1 MKLLTDY
8 PKVIILLVNLVLL
21 CFFECCARLLAYYG
35 LIPFRYYPTA
45 EQRVLA
51 DIDPHFGI
59 WRYPKR
65 SVEHTG
71 ACFSVKYN
79 SNEFGM
85 RDKERVKETSD
96 RHRIVVLGDSFVEG
110 FGVEESVRL
119 TDVAESN
126 TGVEVLNFGI
136 SGDFSSTQQYL
147 LYRELASQFEHSGV
161 AIFFLPDNDFRD
173 NNLENFSSSR
183 YRPYLRKGA
192 HGEYT
197 VFYPVSFRERE
208 QESGMSLFRSLRRE
222 LYNRIYLLNAIRQ
235 FGDYFENTQ
244 IKDSLSDQ
252 VLQVQKSSYLE
263 YTEEDITKILW
274 GYEKIISLAA
284 PRPVDI
290 FVIPREGDLLQA
302 RDNDTI
308 SNRLLADL
316 RTLTKRYT
324 NVAVHDLIPHYSAS
338 DSQDEDRFFLP
349 CDGHWSAEGH
359 RVAANALIT
368 ESINPL
374 LEKRSP

>member
-1 MKLLTDY
+1 MKLVTIY
-8 PKVIILLVNLVLL
+8 PKVIILVVNLIIL

-59 WRYPKR
+59 WRHPKR

-71 ACFSVKYN
+71 ACFAVKYS

-85 RDKERVKETSD
+85 RDKERLKDVPD
-96 RHRIVVLGDSFVEG
+96 RHRLVVLGDSFVEG

-119 TDVAESN
+119 TDMAESR
-126 TGVEVLNFGI
+126 TGIEVLNFGI
-136 SGDFSSTQQYL
+136 SGDFSSTQEYL

-183 YRPYLRKGA
+183 YRPYLRKNPY
-192 HGEYT
+192 GEYS
-197 VFYPVSFRERE
+197 VYYPVSFQERK
-208 QESGMSLFRSLRRE
+208 QESGMSPFRSLRRQ

-235 FGDYFENTQ
+235 FGDYFENTE
-244 IKDSLSDQ
+244 IKDSLSDR
-252 VLQVQKSSYLE
+252 VLQVRQSSYLQ
-263 YTEEDITKILW
+263 YTQEDIKKILW
-274 GYEKIISLAA
+274 GYENIIRLAA

-290 FVIPREGDLLQA
+290 FVIPRERDLLQA
-302 RDNDTI
+302 RENEGI
-308 SNRLLADL
+308 AEKLLADL
-316 RTLTKRYT
+316 RILTTKYD
-324 NVAVHDLIPHYSAS
+324 NVAVHDLIPHFSSGELY
-338 DSQDEDRFFLP
+338 DEDKFFLP

-359 RVAANALIT
+359 RVAADALIAEAIT
-368 ESINPL
+368 PL
-374 LEKRSP
+374 LREKEL

>member
-1 MKLLTDY
+1 MKLLTNY
-8 PKVIILLVNLVLL
+8 PKVTIVLVNLVVL

-35 LIPFRYYPTA
+35 FIPFRYYPTA

-59 WRYPKR
+59 WRHPKR

-71 ACFSVKYN
+71 ACFAVKYN

-85 RDKERVKETSD
+85 RDKERLKDVPD
-96 RHRIVVLGDSFVEG
+96 RHRLVVLGDSFVEG
-110 FGVEESVRL
+110 FGVEEAVRL
-119 TDVAESN
+119 TDVAENN

-173 NNLENFSSSR
+173 NNLDNFSSSR
-183 YRPYLRKGA
+183 YRPYLRKSPQ
-192 HGEYT
+192 GEYMIY
-197 VFYPVSFRERE
+197 YPVLFRERE
-208 QESGMSLFRSLRRE
+208 QESGMSIFRSLRRE
-222 LYNRIYLLNAIRQ
+222 FYNRIYLLNAIRQ
-235 FGDYFENTQ
+235 FGDYFQNTK

-252 VLQVQKSSYLE
+252 VAQVEQSSYLH
-263 YTEEDITKILW
+263 YTEDDIEKLLW
-274 GYEKIISLAA
+274 GYENIIRLAA

-290 FVIPREGDLLQA
+290 FIIPREGDLLQA
-302 RDNDTI
+302 RKNEGI
-308 SNRLLADL
+308 STKLLADL
-316 RTLTKRYT
+316 QTLTQKYN
-324 NVAVHDLIPHYSAS
+324 NVAVHDLIPHFSS
-338 DSQDEDRFFLP
+338 RDPQDEDKFFLP

-359 RVAANALIT
+359 RVAANVLIK
-368 ESINPL
+368 EAIAPL
-374 LEKRSP
+374 LGEKRP